1 MYKDY
6 NMIQHTLLMGTSVL
20 IPTNNISRHVNDI
33 VEIFPILNSMNSDIL
48 VA

>member
-6 NMIQHTLLMGTSVL
+6 NMTKRTLLMEISVL
-20 IPTNNISRHVNDI
+20 IPQMILQKQ
-33 VEIFPILNSMNSDIL
+33 FPILNSMNSDII